1 MRMAAAREYR
11 TVLVLT
17 ALQALFQTTGA
28 VIIMAGGLAGYMLA
42 PDKSLATLPIS
53 AWMIGTMVTTIPASL
68 FMGRFGR
75 QAGFALG
82 TLFGALSGALAVIS
96 LINGW
101 FWLFCFAHVFNGA
114 YQGFAQFYR
123 FAAAD
128 AASPA
133 FRSRA
138 ISYVLLGPAIAAIVG
153 PHLVAYTKD
162 LAAGGAFVA
171 SYATLVVLSFAA
183 TALVAFID
191 VPKVVEEKSD
201 LPARPLSKVITQPKF
216 LVAVITAAIAYGVMN
231 LAMTATP
238 LAMQEHHHGI
248 GDTAFVIQ
256 WHVLG
261 MFLPSFFTGNLIARF
276 SAPRIML
283 AGILLLLGHIAIALS
298 GVEFLHFASAL
309 ILLGVG
315 WNFTYLG
322 GTNLITETYR
332 PSEKA
337 WAQGVNDFTIF
348 VTVVLA
354 SFASGA
360 LLHRFGWVGVNLL
373 ALPLLLSVGAILVVY
388 LTRYRVEPARASGS

>member
-1 MRMAAAREYR
+1 MTTSREYR

-17 ALQALFQTTGA
+17 ALQALFQTTGVV
-28 VIIMAGGLAGYMLA
+28 VITAGGLAGYILA

-53 AWMIGTMVTTIPASL
+53 AWMVGTMVTTIPASL

-75 QAGFALG
+75 RAGFALG
-82 TLFGALSGALAVIS
+82 TVFGAISGLLGVVS
-96 LINGW
+96 LMNGW
-101 FWLFCFAHVFNGA
+101 FWLFCLAHVFNGA

-162 LAAGGAFVA
+162 FSASGAFVA
-171 SYATLVVLSFAA
+171 SYAILIVLGILAM
-183 TALVAFID
+183 ALVAFID
-191 VPKVVEEKSD
+191 VPKVVEQKGEQ
-201 LPARPLSKVITQPKF
+201 PARPLAVVVSQPKF
-216 LVAVITAAIAYGVMN
+216 LIAVATAAVGYGVMN

-238 LAMQEHHHGI
+238 LAMQTHDHSI
-248 GDTAFVIQ
+248 GETAFVIQ

-261 MFLPSFFTGNLIARF
+261 MFLPSFFTGNLITRF
-276 SAPRIML
+276 GAPRIML
-283 AGILLLLGHIAIALS
+283 VGVALLLGHVAVALS

-322 GTNLITETYR
+322 GTSLVTETYR
-332 PSEKA
+332 VSEKA
-337 WAQGVNDFTIF
+337 WAQGINDFTIF
-348 VTVVLA
+348 TTVVIA
-354 SFASGA
+354 SFASGV
-360 LLHRFGWVGVNLL
+360 LLHSFGWVGVNLL
-373 ALPLLLSVGAILVVY
+373 ALPLLLAVGVMLVVY
-388 LTRYRVEPARASGS
+388 LARSRASPLQAAN

>member
-1 MRMAAAREYR
+1 MATPREYR

-17 ALQALFQTTGA
+17 ALQALFQTAGA
-28 VIIMAGGLAGYMLA
+28 VIIIAGGLAGYMLA
-42 PDKSLATLPIS
+42 ADKSLATLPIS
-53 AWMIGTMVTTIPASL
+53 AWMIGTMLTTIPASL
-68 FMGRFGR
+68 LMGRFGR
-75 QAGFALG
+75 RAGFILG
-82 TLFGALSGALAVIS
+82 TLFGALSGALAVVS

-138 ISYVLLGPAIAAIVG
+138 IAYVLLGPAIAAIVG

-162 LAAGGAFVA
+162 FAASGAFVA
-171 SYATLVVLSFAA
+171 SYGMLIILSLAA
-183 TALVAFID
+183 TALAAFVD
-191 VPKVVEEKSD
+191 VPRAVEQKGD
-201 LPARPLSKVITQPKF
+201 LPARALSVVVLQPKF
-216 LVAVITAAIAYGVMN
+216 LIAVITAAVGYGVMN

-238 LAMQEHHHGI
+238 LAMHAHHYDI
-248 GDTAFVIQ
+248 GETAFVIQ
-256 WHVLG
+256 WHALG

-276 SAPRIML
+276 GASRIML
-283 AGILLLLGHIAIALS
+283 AGVVLLLGHVAVALS

-309 ILLGVG
+309 ILLGIG

-322 GTNLITETYR
+322 GTDLLTETYR
-332 PSEKA
+332 PSEKS
-337 WAQGVNDFTIF
+337 WAQGINDFTIF
-348 VTVVLA
+348 TTVVIA

-360 LLHRFGWVGVNLL
+360 LLHVFGWVGVNLL
-373 ALPLLLSVGAILVVY
+373 ALPLLLAVGTMLFIY
-388 LTRYRVEPARASGS
+388 LMRHRMEPAPVARP

>member
-1 MRMAAAREYR
+1 VATFREYR

-17 ALQALFQTTGA
+17 GLQALYQITGV
-28 VIIMAGGLAGYMLA
+28 VIITAGGLAGYMLA

-75 QAGFALG
+75 RPGFALG
-82 TLFGALSGALAVIS
+82 TLFGVLSGTLAVVS

-138 ISYVLLGPAIAAIVG
+138 ISYVLLGPAIAAVIG

-162 LAAGGAFVA
+162 FAASGAFVA
-171 SYATLVVLSFAA
+171 SYATLVVLSLAA
-183 TALVAFID
+183 TLLVAFVD
-191 VPKVVEEKSD
+191 VPKPVEQKGD
-201 LPARPLSKVITQPKF
+201 LPARPLSVVVLQSKF
-216 LVAVITAAIAYGVMN
+216 LLAVVTAAVGYGVMN

-238 LAMQEHHHGI
+238 LAMQAHHHGI
-248 GDTAFVIQ
+248 GETAFVIQ

-276 SAPRIML
+276 GAPRIML
-283 AGILLLLGHIAIALS
+283 AGVALLLAHVTIALS
-298 GVEFLHFASAL
+298 GVEFIHFASAL
-309 ILLGVG
+309 TLLGIG
-315 WNFTYLG
+315 WNFTFLG

-337 WAQGVNDFTIF
+337 WAQGLNDFSIF
-348 VTVVLA
+348 TTVVIT

-360 LLHRFGWVGVNLL
+360 LLHLFGWVGVNLL
-373 ALPLLLSVGAILVVY
+373 ALPLLLLVGVALIVY
-388 LTRYRVEPARASGS
+388 QLLNRAAPAAAAG

>member
-1 MRMAAAREYR
+1 MATPREYR
-11 TVLVLT
+11 TVLLLT
-17 ALQALFQTTGA
+17 ALHALFQTTGV
-28 VIIMAGGLAGYMLA
+28 VIITAGGLAGHLLA
-42 PDKSLATLPIS
+42 ADKSLATLPIS
-53 AWMIGTMVTTIPASL
+53 AWLIGTMLTTIPASL
-68 FMGRFGR
+68 FMGRYGR
-75 QAGFALG
+75 RAGFALG
-82 TLFGALSGALAVIS
+82 TLFGAISGALAVVS
-96 LINGW
+96 LVNGW

-138 ISYVLLGPAIAAIVG
+138 ISYVLLGPALAAIVG

-162 LAAGGAFVA
+162 FAASGAFVA
-171 SYATLVVLSFAA
+171 SYAALVVLSLLA
-183 TALVAFID
+183 TVLVAFID
-191 VPKVVEEKSD
+191 VPKPVEQKGD
-201 LPARPLSKVITQPKF
+201 LPARPLSVVVLQPKF
-216 LVAVITAAIAYGVMN
+216 LVAVLTAAVGGSVMT

-238 LAMQEHHHGI
+238 LAMQTHHHGI
-248 GDTAFVIQ
+248 GETAFVIQ

-276 SAPRIML
+276 GAPRIML
-283 AGILLLLGHIAIALS
+283 AGIVLLLGHVAVALS

-322 GTNLITETYR
+322 GTNLLTETYR
-332 PSEKA
+332 PSEKS
-337 WAQGVNDFTIF
+337 WAQGINDFTIF
-348 VTVVLA
+348 TTVVIA

-360 LLHRFGWVGVNLL
+360 LLHLFGWVGVNLL
-373 ALPLLLSVGAILVVY
+373 ALPVLLAAGTMLLIYLV
-388 LTRYRVEPARASGS
+388 RQRMEPAPAVRS

>member
-1 MRMAAAREYR
+1 MATPREYHA
-11 TVLVLT
+11 VLVLT
-17 ALQALFQTTGA
+17 ACQALFHTNGV
-28 VIIMAGGLAGYMLA
+28 VIITAGGLAGHLLA
-42 PDKSLATLPIS
+42 ADKSLATLPIS
-53 AWMIGTMVTTIPASL
+53 AWMIGTMLTTIPASL

-75 QAGFALG
+75 RAGFALG
-82 TLFGALSGALAVIS
+82 TLFGALSGALAVVS
-96 LINGW
+96 LVNGW

-138 ISYVLLGPAIAAIVG
+138 ISYVLLGAVVAAIVG
-153 PHLVAYTKD
+153 PHLVASTKD
-162 LAAGGAFVA
+162 FAASGAFVA

-183 TALVAFID
+183 TALVAFIN
-191 VPKVVEEKSD
+191 VPKPVEQKGD
-201 LPARPLSKVITQPKF
+201 LPARPLSVIVFQPKF
-216 LVAVITAAIAYGVMN
+216 LVAVLTAAVGGSVMN

-238 LAMQEHHHGI
+238 LAMQAHHHGI
-248 GDTAFVIQ
+248 GETAFVIQ

-261 MFLPSFFTGNLIARF
+261 MFLPSFFTGSLIARF
-276 SAPRIML
+276 GASRIML
-283 AGILLLLGHIAIALS
+283 AGVALLLGHVAIALS

-322 GTNLITETYR
+322 GTNLLTETYR
-332 PSEKA
+332 PSEKS
-337 WAQGVNDFTIF
+337 WAQGINDFTIF
-348 VTVVLA
+348 AMVVVA

-360 LLHRFGWVGVNLL
+360 LLHLFGWVGVNLL
-373 ALPLLLSVGAILVVY
+373 ALPLLLAVGAMLFVF
-388 LTRYRVEPARASGS
+388 LMRHRVEPAPVAGS

>member
-1 MRMAAAREYR
+1 MRPELKN
-11 TVLVLT
+11 VLILT
-17 ALQALFQTTGA
+17 GCQALYQTTGV
-28 VIIMAGGLAGYMLA
+28 VIIIAGGLAGYMLA

-75 QAGFALG
+75 RAGFALG
-82 TLFGALSGALAVIS
+82 TLLGVVSGLLAVVA
-96 LINGW
+96 LVNGW

-138 ISYVLLGPAIAAIVG
+138 ISYVLLGPAVAAIVG

-162 LAAGGAFVA
+162 FAASGAFVA
-171 SYATLVVLSFAA
+171 SYATLIALGFIAM
-183 TALVAFID
+183 ALVAFID
-191 VPKVVEEKSD
+191 VPKSVEQKGD
-201 LPARPLSKVITQPKF
+201 LPARPLAAVVLQPKF
-216 LVAVITAAIAYGVMN
+216 LIAVLTAAAGYGVMN

-238 LAMQEHHHGI
+238 LAMQAHHHGI
-248 GDTAFVIQ
+248 GETAFVIQ

-261 MFLPSFFTGNLIARF
+261 MFLPSFFTGSLIARF
-276 SAPRIML
+276 GAPRIML
-283 AGILLLLGHIAIALS
+283 AGVALLLGHVAIALS

-309 ILLGVG
+309 ILLGIG

-322 GTNLITETYR
+322 GTSLVTETYR

-337 WAQGVNDFTIF
+337 WAQGINDFSVFT
-348 VTVVLA
+348 TVVIT

-360 LLHRFGWVGVNLL
+360 LLHLSGWVGVNLL
-373 ALPLLLSVGAILVVY
+373 ALPLLLSVGVALVVY
-388 LTRYRVEPARASGS
+388 LVRSGKAPAVVPG

>member
-1 MRMAAAREYR
+1 MATAREYR

-17 ALQALFQTTGA
+17 GLQALYQITGV
-28 VIIMAGGLAGYMLA
+28 VIITAGGLAGYMLA

-75 QAGFALG
+75 RPGFALG
-82 TLFGALSGALAVIS
+82 TLFGVLSGTLAVVS

-138 ISYVLLGPAIAAIVG
+138 ISYVLLGPAIAAVIG

-162 LAAGGAFVA
+162 FAASGAFVA
-171 SYATLVVLSFAA
+171 SYATLVVLSLAA
-183 TALVAFID
+183 TLLVAFVD
-191 VPKVVEEKSD
+191 VPKPLEQKGD
-201 LPARPLSKVITQPKF
+201 LPARPLSVVVLQSKF
-216 LVAVITAAIAYGVMN
+216 LLAVVTAAVGYGVMN

-238 LAMQEHHHGI
+238 LAMQAHHHGI
-248 GDTAFVIQ
+248 GETAFVIQ

-276 SAPRIML
+276 GAPRIML
-283 AGILLLLGHIAIALS
+283 AGVALLLAHVTIALS
-298 GVEFLHFASAL
+298 GVEFIHFASAL
-309 ILLGVG
+309 TLLGIG
-315 WNFTYLG
+315 WNFTFLG

-337 WAQGVNDFTIF
+337 WAQGLNDFSIF
-348 VTVVLA
+348 TTVVIT

-360 LLHRFGWVGVNLL
+360 LLHLFGWVGVNLL
-373 ALPLLLSVGAILVVY
+373 ALPLLLLVGVALIVY
-388 LTRYRVEPARASGS
+388 QLLNRAAPAAAAG